1 MGADNEQE
9 HAMQLHTHLEKYV
22 AERKF
27 ERDQLTYELQHI
39 AELRAIKEKYRVPD
53 RKSQYD
59 VDDSHSDSSANQRQ
73 TRRIRMA
80 RQRSMPS
87 DYSSIVVKSPQA
99 DEAVSTVVVIPPQ
112 DPPVNTVVIPPQEPP
127 QTQEEQREPLP
138 PRSEFPSLDEVD

>member
-1 MGADNEQE
+1 MGANNEQE
-9 HAMQLHTHLEKYV
+9 HALQLHTHLEKYV

-73 TRRIRMA
+73 TRRPRA
-80 RQRSMPS
+80 TRQRSMPS
-87 DYSSIVVKSPQA
+87 DYSSMAVKSPQT
-99 DEAVSTVVVIPPQ
+99 DEPVSAVVVIPPEEH
-112 DPPVNTVVIPPQEPP
+112 VNTVVIPPQEPA
-127 QTQEEQREPLP
+127 QTQEEQRESLP
-138 PRSEFPSLDEVD
+138 PRSGFPSLDEVD